1 MTPSQRKLVTSG
13 AIVLIVAS
21 IGFLLYM
28 LFADNVASYDYD
40 SESSSSQSQS
50 DFPSQERL
58 SRLARTALRKAGA
71 DYRNPGPVEL
81 VKKLPDD
88 SFIIS
93 VTLENGRRVSGRLFR
108 DRNRY
113 KITIDERDMFSKE
126 IIIKTE

>member
-58 SRLARTALRKAGA
+58 NRLARTALRKAGA